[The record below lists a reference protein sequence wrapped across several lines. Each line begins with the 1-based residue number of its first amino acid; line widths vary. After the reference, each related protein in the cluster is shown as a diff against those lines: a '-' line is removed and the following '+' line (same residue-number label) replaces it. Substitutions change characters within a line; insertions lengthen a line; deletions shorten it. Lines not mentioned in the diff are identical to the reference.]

1 MVAFMVHMVVFMVD
15 MDLVLDMPVA
25 MDMVLELLTIQ
36 VVTAM
41 SNSQFK
47 VSMDTTMARG
57 LLNHMV
63 LLVMVWELL
72 DILVMPQA
80 LLAEPSMDTH
90 HSIIM
95 ARGLLMLNHMVFVMV
110 MVWDLLDIMVMPPAM
125 LAEPSM
131 DTHHF
136 IMVRGP
142 QMPNHMVLLVMF
154 VVTVL
159 E

>member
-1 MVAFMVHMVVFMVD
+1 MG
-15 MDLVLDMPVA
+15 
-25 MDMVLELLTIQ
+25 
-36 VVTAM
+36 
-41 SNSQFK
+41 
-47 VSMDTTMARG
+47 SMDTTMARG

-95 ARGLLMLNHMVFVMV
+95 ARGLLMLNHMV
-110 MVWDLLDIMVMPPAM
+110 
-125 LAEPSM
+125 
-131 DTHHF
+131 
-136 IMVRGP
+136 
-142 QMPNHMVLLVMF
+142 LLVMF

-159 E
+159 ELLDILVMPPALLAQPSMDTHQYIIMARGLLMLRLMLTQMQMLMLTMVLMVMEDMDMACPEATPTCLGFMEDMDMDWVHTGVKL

>member
-1 MVAFMVHMVVFMVD
+1 MGTMDTLARGLLMQMQMLTLMLTLTMVAFMVHMAVYMVD

-41 SNSQFK
+41 FNSQFK

-57 LLNHMV
+57 LLNHIV

-90 HSIIM
+90 H
-95 ARGLLMLNHMVFVMV
+95 
-110 MVWDLLDIMVMPPAM
+110 
-125 LAEPSM
+125 
-131 DTHHF
+131 F

-154 VVTVL
+154 MVTVL
-159 E
+159 EL

>member
-1 MVAFMVHMVVFMVD
+1 M
-15 MDLVLDMPVA
+15 
-25 MDMVLELLTIQ
+25 
-36 VVTAM
+36 
-41 SNSQFK
+41 
-47 VSMDTTMARG
+47 G
-57 LLNHMV
+57 
-63 LLVMVWELL
+63 
-72 DILVMPQA
+72 
-80 LLAEPSMDTH
+80 
-90 HSIIM
+90 

-131 DTHHF
+131 DTHHS

-159 E
+159 ELLDILVMPPALLAQPSMDTHQYIIMARGLLMQMLMLTQMQMLMLTMVLMVMEDMDMDCPEATPMCLGCMEDMDMDLVHTGVKL